1 MEERQLFDRDK
12 LLQQLH
18 SVQNEQPI
26 HEVHNE
32 QPAAVYGAERA
43 ELERAAA
50 AGLEAARRSAEATK
64 ASEQGR
70 TAILKGLA
78 AGADIY
84 ALFVTA
90 CECISKATGDTV
102 FSAQAGE
109 FIRDIYGRALGEKPP
124 LKAELEAVEGRAE
137 RIKAYMEREDI
148 DARERENARR
158 AYQAHQREAE
168 QLRQQISA

>member
-1 MEERQLFDRDK
+1 MPLDFSALDRISEHAEHDA
-12 LLQQLH
+12 QTIH
-18 SVQNEQPI
+18 PIQPTTI
-26 HEVHNE
+26 TEK
-32 QPAAVYGAERA
+32 ERA

-50 AGLEAARRSAEATK
+50 AGLEASKRAAAATK

-70 TAILKGLA
+70 TDILKGLA

-84 ALFVTA
+84 ALFAIA
-90 CECISKATGDTV
+90 CDTISKTTGDSV

-124 LKAELEAVEGRAE
+124 LKAELEAVEGRAA
-137 RIKAYMEREDI
+137 RIRQYMEREDI

-168 QLRQQISA
+168 QLRKQISA

>member
-1 MEERQLFDRDK
+1 MPLDFSALDRISEHAEHDA
-12 LLQQLH
+12 QTIH
-18 SVQNEQPI
+18 PIQPTTI
-26 HEVHNE
+26 TEK
-32 QPAAVYGAERA
+32 ERA

-50 AGLEAARRSAEATK
+50 AGLEAAKRAAAATK

-84 ALFVTA
+84 ALFAIA
-90 CECISKATGDTV
+90 CDTIGKTTGDTV

-109 FIRDIYGRALGEKPP
+109 FVRDIYGKALGEKPP
-124 LKAELEAVEGRAE
+124 LRAELEAVEGRAE
-137 RIKAYMEREDI
+137 RIKAYMERADV
-148 DARERENARR
+148 DQRERENARR

-168 QLRQQISA
+168 QLRKQISA

>member
-1 MEERQLFDRDK
+1 MPLDFSALDRI
-12 LLQQLH
+12 
-18 SVQNEQPI
+18 SEQSEHDAQTIHPI
-26 HEVHNE
+26 
-32 QPAAVYGAERA
+32 QPTTITEKERA

-50 AGLEAARRSAEATK
+50 AGLEAAKRAAAATK

-70 TAILKGLA
+70 TDILKGLA

-84 ALFVTA
+84 ALFAIA
-90 CECISKATGDTV
+90 CECISKTTGDSV

-109 FIRDIYGRALGEKPP
+109 FIRDIYGRALGEKSP
-124 LKAELEAVEGRAE
+124 LKAELDAVEGRAA
-137 RIKAYMEREDI
+137 RIRQYMEREDI

-168 QLRQQISA
+168 QLREQISA

>member
-1 MEERQLFDRDK
+1 MEERQLFDREK

-18 SVQNEQPI
+18 SVQNEQPT

-32 QPAAVYGAERA
+32 QPSTVYGAERDA
-43 ELERAAA
+43 LERAAA
-50 AGLEAARRSAEATK
+50 AGLEAAKRAAAATK

-84 ALFVTA
+84 ALFAIA
-90 CECISKATGDTV
+90 CDTISKTTGDTV

-109 FIRDIYGRALGEKPP
+109 FIRDVYGRALGEKPP
-124 LKAELEAVEGRAE
+124 LKAELEAVEGRAA
-137 RIKAYMEREDI
+137 RIRQYMEREDI

-168 QLRQQISA
+168 QLRKQISA